1 MISTLPYIL
10 TFLLPSLTVF
20 PQTFFYYLEGFFF
33 FLRTN
38 SFLSNAL
45 PLKMYAVNDC

>member
-20 PQTFFYYLEGFFF
+20 PQTLFYYLEGFF

-38 SFLSNAL
+38 SFLSNDL